1 MQSTILNLF
10 GKSPFKPL
18 QEHLE
23 KVKEC
28 LEQIQP
34 LFDSLYKQDSKEFKT
49 ISKNIMKLEHQ
60 ADKIKDKIRDNLPKN
75 LFLAVNRRDLMN
87 LLSAQDSVSD
97 AVEDLA
103 VVLNIREMTVPEKLK
118 PLLDNLVKKVV
129 QVGNLSVE
137 VILELNNLLEA
148 SFSGPEAEKV
158 IKMVGEVSTMEW
170 EADKIQYKLAQTLFK
185 MEKELDPVSIF
196 MWMKI
201 FQTLSE
207 VADASEKVTKLLRL
221 FLSK

>member
-201 FQTLSE
+201 FQTLSK

>member
-28 LEQIQP
+28 LEQIEP
-34 LFDSLYKQDSKEFKT
+34 LFNSLYKQDFKELKA
-49 ISKNIMKLEHQ
+49 ISKKIMKLEHQ

-75 LFLAVNRRDLMN
+75 MFLAVDRRDLLN
-87 LLSAQDSVSD
+87 LLSAQDSVCD

-103 VVLNIREMTVPEKLK
+103 VVLNLREMTVPEKLK
-118 PLLDNLVKKVV
+118 PLLTDLTKKVV
-129 QVGNLSVE
+129 MVGNQSAS
-137 VILELNNLLEA
+137 VILELNTLLEA
-148 SFSGPEAEKV
+148 SFGGPEAEKV

-170 EADKIQYKLAQTLFK
+170 EADKIQYKLAQTMFK
-185 MEKELDPVSIF
+185 IEKELDPVSIF

-201 FQTLSE
+201 FQTVSE
-207 VADASEKVTKLLRL
+207 IADASEKVTKLLRL

>member
-28 LEQIQP
+28 LEQIEP
-34 LFDSLYKQDSKEFKT
+34 LFNSLYKQDFKEVKT
-49 ISKNIMKLEHQ
+49 ISKKIMKLEHQ

-75 LFLAVNRRDLMN
+75 MFLAVDRRDLLN
-87 LLSAQDSVSD
+87 LLSAQDSVCD

-103 VVLNIREMTVPEKLK
+103 VVLNLREMTVPEKLK
-118 PLLDNLVKKVV
+118 PLLTDLTKKVV
-129 QVGNLSVE
+129 MVGKQSAS
-137 VILELNNLLEA
+137 VILELNTLLEA

-170 EADKIQYKLAQTLFK
+170 EADKIQYKLAQTMFK
-185 MEKELDPVSIF
+185 IEKELDPVSIF

-201 FQTLSE
+201 FQTVSE
-207 VADASEKVTKLLRL
+207 IADASEKVTKLLRL

>member
-49 ISKNIMKLEHQ
+49 ITKKIMKLEHQ

-97 AVEDLA
+97 AIEDLA
-103 VVLNIREMTVPEKLK
+103 VVLNLREMTVPEELK

-207 VADASEKVTKLLRL
+207 IADASEKVTKLLRL

>member
-1 MQSTILNLF
+1 MRSTILNLF

-34 LFDSLYKQDSKEFKT
+34 LFDSLYKQDSKEFKV
-49 ISKNIMKLEHQ
+49 ISKKIMKLEHK

-75 LFLAVNRRDLMN
+75 IFLAVDRRDLMN
-87 LLSAQDSVSD
+87 LLSAQDSVCD

-103 VVLNIREMTVPEKLK
+103 VVLNLREMTVPEKLK
-118 PLLDNLVKKVV
+118 PLLNDLVEKVV

-158 IKMVGEVSTMEW
+158 IKMVGDVSTLEW
-170 EADKIQYKLAQTLFK
+170 EADKIQYKLAQMLFK

-201 FQTLSE
+201 FQTVSE
-207 VADASEKVTKLLRL
+207 IADASEKVTKLLRL

>member
-28 LEQIQP
+28 LEQIEP
-34 LFDSLYKQDSKEFKT
+34 LFNSLYKQDFKELKA
-49 ISKNIMKLEHQ
+49 ISKKIMKLEHQ

-75 LFLAVNRRDLMN
+75 MFLAVDRRDLLN
-87 LLSAQDSVSD
+87 LLSAQDSVCD

-103 VVLNIREMTVPEKLK
+103 VVLNLREMTVPEKLK
-118 PLLDNLVKKVV
+118 PLLTDLTKKVV
-129 QVGNLSVE
+129 MVGNQSAS
-137 VILELNNLLEA
+137 VILELNTLLEA
-148 SFSGPEAEKV
+148 SFGGPEAEKV
-158 IKMVGEVSTMEW
+158 IKMIGEVSTTEW
-170 EADKIQYKLAQTLFK
+170 EADKIQYKLAQTMFK
-185 MEKELDPVSIF
+185 IEKELDPVSIF

-201 FQTLSE
+201 FQTVSE
-207 VADASEKVTKLLRL
+207 IADASEKVTKLLRL

>member
-1 MQSTILNLF
+1 MRSTILNLF

-87 LLSAQDSVSD
+87 LLSAQDSVCD
-97 AVEDLA
+97 AIEDLA
-103 VVLNIREMTVPEKLK
+103 VVLNLREMTVPEELK

>member
-1 MQSTILNLF
+1 MRSTILNLF

-28 LEQIQP
+28 LGQIQP

-49 ISKNIMKLEHQ
+49 RTKKIMKLEHQ

-87 LLSAQDSVSD
+87 LLSAQDSVCD
-97 AVEDLA
+97 AIEDLA
-103 VVLNIREMTVPEKLK
+103 VVLNLREMTVPEELK

>member
-49 ISKNIMKLEHQ
+49 RTKKIMKLEHQ

-87 LLSAQDSVSD
+87 LLSAQDSVCD

-103 VVLNIREMTVPEKLK
+103 VVLNLREMTVPEELK

-207 VADASEKVTKLLRL
+207 IADASEKVTKLLRL

>member
-28 LEQIQP
+28 LEQIEP
-34 LFDSLYKQDSKEFKT
+34 LFNSLYKQDFKELKA
-49 ISKNIMKLEHQ
+49 ISKKIMKLEHQ

-75 LFLAVNRRDLMN
+75 MFLAVDRRDLLN
-87 LLSAQDSVSD
+87 LLSAQDSVCD

-103 VVLNIREMTVPEKLK
+103 VVLNLREMTVPEKLK
-118 PLLDNLVKKVV
+118 PLLTDLTKKVV
-129 QVGNLSVE
+129 MVGKQSAS
-137 VILELNNLLEA
+137 VILELNTLLEA

-170 EADKIQYKLAQTLFK
+170 EADKIQYKLAQTMFK
-185 MEKELDPVSIF
+185 IEKELDPVSIF

-201 FQTLSE
+201 FQTVSE
-207 VADASEKVTKLLRL
+207 IADASEKVTKLLRL

>member
-1 MQSTILNLF
+1 MLNITNLF

-28 LEQIQP
+28 LDEIQP
-34 LFDSLYKQDSKEFKT
+34 IFDAFYKQDYKEVKE
-49 ISKNIMKLEHQ
+49 ISKKIMKLEHQ
-60 ADKIKDKIRDNLPKN
+60 ADNIKNKLRNNLPKT
-75 LFLAVNRRDLMN
+75 LFLAIDKKDLFN
-87 LLSAQDSVSD
+87 LLSAQDSVCD
-97 AVEDLA
+97 NVEDLA
-103 VVLNIREMTVPEKLK
+103 VVLNLREMEVPEKLK
-118 PLLDNLVKKVV
+118 PLLDELIKKVIE
-129 QVGNLSVE
+129 VGNLSVD

-158 IKMVGEVSTMEW
+158 TKMADEVSVLEW
-170 EADKIQYKLAQTLFK
+170 ESDKIQFKLAQTLFK

-207 VADASEKVTKLLRL
+207 IADAAEKVTKLLRL

>member
-1 MQSTILNLF
+1 MRSTILNLF

-87 LLSAQDSVSD
+87 LLSAQDSVCD
-97 AVEDLA
+97 AIEDLA
-103 VVLNIREMTVPEKLK
+103 VVLNLREMTVPEELK

-201 FQTLSE
+201 FQTLSK

>member
-1 MQSTILNLF
+1 MRSTILNLF

-34 LFDSLYKQDSKEFKT
+34 LFDSLYKQDFKEVKA
-49 ISKNIMKLEHQ
+49 ISKKIMKLEHQ

-75 LFLAVNRRDLMN
+75 LFLAVDRRDLLN
-87 LLSAQDSVSD
+87 LLSAQDSVCD
-97 AVEDLA
+97 TVEDLA
-103 VVLNIREMTVPEKLK
+103 VVLNLRETTVPEKLK
-118 PLLDNLVKKVV
+118 PLLNDLTKKVV
-129 QVGNLSVE
+129 LVGNLSAS
-137 VILELNNLLEA
+137 VILELNTLLEA
-148 SFSGPEAEKV
+148 SFGGPEAEKV
-158 IKMVGEVSTMEW
+158 TKMIGEVSTLEW
-170 EADKIQYKLAQTLFK
+170 EADKVQFKLAQALFK

-207 VADASEKVTKLLRL
+207 IADASEKVTKLLRL

>member
-1 MQSTILNLF
+1 MRNTILNLF

-28 LEQIQP
+28 LDQIEP
-34 LFDSLYKQDSKEFKT
+34 LFDSLYKKDSKEFKVIT
-49 ISKNIMKLEHQ
+49 KKIMKLEHQ
-60 ADKIKDKIRDNLPKN
+60 ADKIKDKIRDTLPRN
-75 LFLAVNRRDLMN
+75 IFLAVDRRDLLN
-87 LLSAQDSVSD
+87 LLSAQDSVCD

-103 VVLNIREMTVPEKLK
+103 VVLNLRDMTVPDKLK
-118 PLLDNLVKKVV
+118 LRLGDLVKKVV
-129 QVGNLSVE
+129 QVGNLSAK
-137 VILELNNLLEA
+137 VILELNTLLEA

-158 IKMVGEVSTMEW
+158 IKMVGEVSTLEW
-170 EADKIQYKLAQTLFK
+170 EADKIQYKLAQSLFK

-207 VADASEKVTKLLRL
+207 IADASEKVTKLLRL

>member
-158 IKMVGEVSTMEW
+158 IKMVGDVSTLEW
-170 EADKIQYKLAQTLFK
+170 EADKIQYKLAQMLFK

-201 FQTLSE
+201 FQTVSE
-207 VADASEKVTKLLRL
+207 IADASEKVTKLLRL

>member
-1 MQSTILNLF
+1 MRNTVLSLF

-28 LEQIQP
+28 LGQIQP
-34 LFDSLYKQDSKEFKT
+34 LFDSLYKQDFKEVKA
-49 ISKNIMKLEHQ
+49 ISKRIMKLEHQ
-60 ADKIKDKIRDNLPKN
+60 ADKIKDKIRDGLPKN
-75 LFLAVNRRDLMN
+75 LFLAVDRRDLLN
-87 LLSAQDSVSD
+87 LLSAQDSVCD

-103 VVLNIREMTVPEKLK
+103 VVLNLRETTVPEKLK
-118 PLLDNLVKKVV
+118 PRLGDLIKKVV
-129 QVGNLSVE
+129 HVGNLSAS
-137 VILELNNLLEA
+137 VILELNTLLEA
-148 SFSGPEAEKV
+148 SFGGPEAEKV
-158 IKMVGEVSTMEW
+158 TKMIGEVSTLEW
-170 EADKIQYKLAQTLFK
+170 EADKIQFKLAQTLFK
-185 MEKELDPVSIF
+185 MEKELDPITIF

-207 VADASEKVTKLLRL
+207 IADSSEKVTKLLRL

>member
-148 SFSGPEAEKV
+148 SFSGLEAEKV

-207 VADASEKVTKLLRL
+207 IADASEKVTKLLRL

>member
-1 MQSTILNLF
+1 MLNTILNLF

-18 QEHLE
+18 QEHVE

-34 LFDSLYKQDSKEFKT
+34 LFDSLYKKDFKEVKA
-49 ISKNIMKLEHQ
+49 ISKKIMKLEHQ

-75 LFLAVNRRDLMN
+75 LFLAVDRRDLLN
-87 LLSAQDSVSD
+87 LLSAQDSVCD
-97 AVEDLA
+97 TVEDLA
-103 VVLNIREMTVPEKLK
+103 VVLNLREMTVPTKLK
-118 PLLDNLVKKVV
+118 PLLDNLIKKVIH
-129 QVGNLSVE
+129 VGHLSAS

-148 SFSGPEAEKV
+148 SFGGPEAERV
-158 IKMVGEVSTMEW
+158 AKMIGKVSTMEW
-170 EADKIQYKLAQTLFK
+170 EADKIQFKLAQALFK
-185 MEKELDPVSIF
+185 MEKELDPVTIF

-201 FQTLSE
+201 FQILSE
-207 VADASEKVTKLLRL
+207 IADSSEKVTKLLRL

>member
-87 LLSAQDSVSD
+87 LLSAQDSVCD
-97 AVEDLA
+97 AIEDLA
-103 VVLNIREMTVPEKLK
+103 VVLNLREMTVPEELK

-129 QVGNLSVE
+129 HVGNLSVE

-207 VADASEKVTKLLRL
+207 IADASEKVTKLLRL

>member
-1 MQSTILNLF
+1 MRSTIFNLF

-18 QEHLE
+18 QEHME

-28 LEQIQP
+28 LDYIQP
-34 LFDSLYKQDSKEFKT
+34 LFDSLAKEDFKEVNA
-49 ISKNIMKLEHQ
+49 ISKKIMKLEHK
-60 ADKIKDKIRDNLPKN
+60 ADKIKDKIRDNLPAN
-75 LFLAVNRRDLMN
+75 LFLAVDRRDVLN
-87 LLSAQDSVSD
+87 LLSAQDSICD

-103 VVLNIREMTVPEKLK
+103 VVLNLREMRPLEKLNS
-118 PLLDNLVKKVV
+118 LLNNLVSRVI
-129 QVGNLSVE
+129 QAGHLTAR

-148 SFSGPEAEKV
+148 SFGGAEAEKV
-158 IKMVGEVSTMEW
+158 IKMIDEVSTMEW
-170 EADKIQYKLAQTLFK
+170 EADKAQYKLVQGLFK

-201 FQTLSE
+201 FHTLSE
-207 VADASEKVTKLLRL
+207 IADASEKVTKLLRL

>member
-28 LEQIQP
+28 LAQIQP

-207 VADASEKVTKLLRL
+207 IADASEKVTKLLRL

>member
-28 LEQIQP
+28 LEQIEP
-34 LFDSLYKQDSKEFKT
+34 LFNSLYKQDFKELKA
-49 ISKNIMKLEHQ
+49 ISKKIMKLEHQ

-75 LFLAVNRRDLMN
+75 MFLAVDRRDLLN
-87 LLSAQDSVSD
+87 LLSAQDSVCD

-103 VVLNIREMTVPEKLK
+103 VVLNLREMTVPEKLK
-118 PLLDNLVKKVV
+118 PLLTDLTKKVV
-129 QVGNLSVE
+129 MVGNQSAS
-137 VILELNNLLEA
+137 VILELNTLLEA

-170 EADKIQYKLAQTLFK
+170 EADKIQYKLAQTMFK
-185 MEKELDPVSIF
+185 IEKELDPVSIF

-201 FQTLSE
+201 FQTVSE
-207 VADASEKVTKLLRL
+207 IADASEKVTKLLRL

>member
-1 MQSTILNLF
+1 MRSTILNLF

-148 SFSGPEAEKV
+148 SFSGLEAEKV

-207 VADASEKVTKLLRL
+207 IADASEKVTKLLRL

>member
-1 MQSTILNLF
+1 MRSTILNLF

-34 LFDSLYKQDSKEFKT
+34 LFDSLYKQDPKEFKV
-49 ISKNIMKLEHQ
+49 ISKKIMKLEHK

-75 LFLAVNRRDLMN
+75 IFLAVDRRDLMN
-87 LLSAQDSVSD
+87 LLSAQDSVCD

-103 VVLNIREMTVPEKLK
+103 VVLNLREMTVPEKLK
-118 PLLDNLVKKVV
+118 PLLNDLVEKVV

-158 IKMVGEVSTMEW
+158 IKMVGDVSTLEW
-170 EADKIQYKLAQTLFK
+170 EADKIQYKLAQMLFK

-201 FQTLSE
+201 FQTVSE
-207 VADASEKVTKLLRL
+207 IADASEKVTKLLRL

>member
-1 MQSTILNLF
+1 MRSTILNLF

-28 LEQIQP
+28 LEQIEP
-34 LFDSLYKQDSKEFKT
+34 LFDSLYKQNSKECKVIT
-49 ISKNIMKLEHQ
+49 RRIMKLEHQ

-75 LFLAVNRRDLMN
+75 IFLAVDRRDLMN
-87 LLSAQDSVSD
+87 LLSAQDSVCD

-103 VVLNIREMTVPEKLK
+103 VVLNLRDMTVPDKLK
-118 PLLDNLVKKVV
+118 LLLADLVKKVV
-129 QVGNLSVE
+129 QVGNLSVK

-148 SFSGPEAEKV
+148 SFSGLEAEKV
-158 IKMVGEVSTMEW
+158 IKMVGEVSTLEW
-170 EADKIQYKLAQTLFK
+170 EADKIQYKLAQTMFK
-185 MEKELDPVSIF
+185 IEKELDPVSIF

>member
-1 MQSTILNLF
+1 MRSTILNLF

-34 LFDSLYKQDSKEFKT
+34 FFDSLYKQDYKEVKA
-49 ISKNIMKLEHQ
+49 ISKRIMKLEHQ

-75 LFLAVNRRDLMN
+75 LFLAVDRRDLLN
-87 LLSAQDSVSD
+87 LLSAQDSVCD
-97 AVEDLA
+97 AIEDLA
-103 VVLNIREMTVPEKLK
+103 VVLNLRKMTVPEKLR
-118 PLLDNLVKKVV
+118 PLLNDLVKKVV
-129 QVGNLSVE
+129 QVGNLSAS

-148 SFSGPEAEKV
+148 SFGGPEAEKV
-158 IKMVGEVSTMEW
+158 IKMVGEVSTTEW
-170 EADKIQYKLAQTLFK
+170 EADKIQFKLAQALFK

-201 FQTLSE
+201 FQILSE
-207 VADASEKVTKLLRL
+207 IADASEKVTKLLRL

>member
-1 MQSTILNLF
+1 MRSTILNLF

-34 LFDSLYKQDSKEFKT
+34 LFDSLYKQDSKEFKV
-49 ISKNIMKLEHQ
+49 ISKKIMKLEHK

-75 LFLAVNRRDLMN
+75 IFLAVDRRDLMN
-87 LLSAQDSVSD
+87 LLSAQDSVCD

-103 VVLNIREMTVPEKLK
+103 VVLNLREMTVPEKLK
-118 PLLDNLVKKVV
+118 PLLNDLVEKVV

-158 IKMVGEVSTMEW
+158 IKMVGDVSTLEW
-170 EADKIQYKLAQTLFK
+170 EADKIQYKLAQMLFK

-207 VADASEKVTKLLRL
+207 IADASEKVTKLLRL